1 MANGEDTIDI
11 EITEE
16 YRNYLDSLFQYYQV
30 EGDTLQEKIAAVE
43 EITGMS
49 VGLLFQQAKDKEER
63 RNIAFTPLGLPRE
76 MVINAGTPNEQV
88 VATYDYLKDN
98 TNFVPYIKG
107 DATDILDGLTTDAN
121 VRTFQQKLLDAGY
134 LRAGAYVPGFLGQ
147 STTDALNNLLADSN
161 NAGRK
166 YNSYLD
172 SILLN
177 PKYDASMYPTEPEL
191 DYNELGNTV
200 INTVK
205 KQIGREPTKSEYD
218 ILLSLLAGY
227 KTTEYKEGL
236 EALGPQYK
244 EVRKTLEL
252 SSTGGPTVTVPTG
265 VLQKTELEG
274 FVTPSNAEAKFQSK
288 VNELFKPEMDF
299 NQRREQTRNVAN
311 IIKSSVAG
319 LRSIGG

>member
-16 YRNYLDSLFQYYQV
+16 YRNYLDSLFQYYKVQ
-30 EGDTLQEKIAAVE
+30 GDTLQEKIAAVE

-49 VGLLFQQAKDKEER
+49 VGLLYQQAKDKEER
-63 RNIAFTPLGLPRE
+63 KNIAFTPLGLPRE

-107 DATDILDGLTTDAN
+107 DAADILDGLTTDAN

-134 LRAGAYVPGFLGQ
+134 LKAGAYVPGFLGQ

-166 YNSYLD
+166 YDSYLN

-218 ILLSLLAGY
+218 ILLGLLAGY

-244 EVRKTLEL
+244 REDIMF
-252 SSTGGPTVTVPTG
+252 
-265 VLQKTELEG
+265 EG
-274 FVTPSNAEAKFQSK
+274 RMIPFGQDVERIEQVTPTNASANFEAK
-288 VNELFKPEMDF
+288 VRELFKPEMDF

>member
-16 YRNYLDSLFQYYQV
+16 YRNYLDSLFQYYKVQ
-30 EGDTLQEKIAAVE
+30 GDTLQEKIAAVE

-49 VGLLFQQAKDKEER
+49 VGLLYQQAKDKEER
-63 RNIAFTPLGLPRE
+63 KNIAFTPLGLPRE

-107 DATDILDGLTTDAN
+107 DAADILDGLTTDAN

-147 STTDALNNLLADSN
+147 STTDAVNNLLADSN

-166 YNSYLD
+166 YDSYLD

-218 ILLSLLAGY
+218 ILLGLLAGY

-265 VLQKTELEG
+265 ELEKVEQ
-274 FVTPSNAEAKFQSK
+274 VTPTNASANFEAK
-288 VNELFKPEMDF
+288 VRELFKPEMDF